1 METEATTG
9 RCNGSAGHQKRKKSS
24 LESMTAEGIEHVV
37 DRVDGDGKNQTLRE
51 SLSECALKL
60 KQDAKLRQDANKS
73 ESG

>member
-1 METEATTG
+1 M
-9 RCNGSAGHQKRKKSS
+9 K
-24 LESMTAEGIEHVV
+24 AEGIEHVV